1 LGTIPDFVY
10 DGEGVRISGVTPG
23 GAAEVAGLQGMDI
36 ILQFNGTAVDSLQ
49 TYSNMLRA
57 AAPGDQI
64 AVTVRRG
71 EEILTVSAELK
82 AR

>member
-1 LGTIPDFVY
+1 
-10 DGEGVRISGVTPG
+10 
-23 GAAEVAGLQGMDI
+23 MDI

-71 EEILTVSAELK
+71 EGILTVSAELK

>member
-1 LGTIPDFVY
+1 MTNDV
-10 DGEGVRISGVTPG
+10 
-23 GAAEVAGLQGMDI
+23 VADI
-36 ILQFNGTAVDSLQ
+36 QARQRPVILQFNGTAVDSLQ

-71 EEILTVSAELK
+71 EGILTVSAELK